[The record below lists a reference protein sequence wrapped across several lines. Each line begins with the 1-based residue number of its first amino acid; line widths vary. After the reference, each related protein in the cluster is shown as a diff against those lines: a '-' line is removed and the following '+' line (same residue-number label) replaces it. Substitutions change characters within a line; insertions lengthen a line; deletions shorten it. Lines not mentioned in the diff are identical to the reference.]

1 MSGRDKLGRF
11 APGNQIA
18 VGNKGN
24 RNPKWGNKNAV
35 KHGFYEKLTIWT
47 VDPGGWLNISVLKG
61 APARIRI
68 HPDDFFVDEEGVHIR
83 LDILEKLREM

>member
-18 VGNKGN
+18 VGNQGN
-24 RNPKWGNKNAV
+24 RNPKWGNRNAV
-35 KHGFYEKLTIWT
+35 KHGFYEKFTAYN
-47 VDPGGWLNISVLKG
+47 VDPDGWLNISVLNS

-68 HPDDFFVDEEGVHIR
+68 HPDSFFVDEVGVHIR
-83 LDILEKLREM
+83 EDILEKLRR